1 MTDTPADRPPDR
13 PPDPTQPVPP
23 AGAGYGGPPTAR
35 PPTARPRNGMG
46 TAAMVLGIL
55 ALVLV
60 VLIFFSPLGALLG
73 LLAVIFG
80 ILGVLRANRGEAD
93 NRGQALT
100 GLVTGA
106 VALVVGLLLT
116 IGIGTFFA
124 ANVNEF
130 RQFGRCMEQASG
142 QAERDACARELSRD
156 LER

>member
-1 MTDTPADRPPDR
+1 MTDTPADR

-23 AGAGYGGPPTAR
+23 AGPGYGGYQP
-35 PPTARPRNGMG
+35 ARPRNGMG

-55 ALVLV
+55 GLVLV
-60 VLIFFSPLGALLG
+60 VLIFFSPLGAVLG
-73 LLAVIFG
+73 LLAVVFG
-80 ILGVLRANRGEAD
+80 VVGLLRANRGEAD

-106 VALVVGLLLT
+106 VALVIGVLLT

-124 ANVNEF
+124 ANVNDF
-130 RQFGRCMEQASG
+130 RQFGRCMDQASG
-142 QAERDACARELSRD
+142 QAEREACARELSRD

>member
-1 MTDTPADRPPDR
+1 MTDTPAER

-23 AGAGYGGPPTAR
+23 AGAGYGGPPA
-35 PPTARPRNGMG
+35 ARPRNGMG

-55 ALVLV
+55 GLVLV
-60 VLIFFSPLGALLG
+60 VLIFFSPLGAVLG
-73 LLAVIFG
+73 LLAVPFG
-80 ILGVLRANRGEAD
+80 IVGVLRANRGEAD

-106 VALVVGLLLT
+106 VALVIGVLLT

-124 ANVNEF
+124 ANVNDF
-130 RQFGRCMEQASG
+130 REFGRCMDAASG
-142 QAERDACARELSRD
+142 QQAREACARQLSRD

>member
-1 MTDTPADRPPDR
+1 MTDTPADR

-23 AGAGYGGPPTAR
+23 AGAGPAGYQP
-35 PPTARPRNGMG
+35 ARPRNGMG

-55 ALVLV
+55 GLVLV

-80 ILGVLRANRGEAD
+80 IVGILRANRGEAD

-106 VALVVGLLLT
+106 VALLVGLLLT

-130 RQFGRCMEQASG
+130 RQFGRCMDDARDQQAR
-142 QAERDACARELSRD
+142 EACARQLSRD

>member
-1 MTDTPADRPPDR
+1 MTDTPADRPPDQ
-13 PPDPTQPVPP
+13 TQPVPP
-23 AGAGYGGPPTAR
+23 AGAGPGGSQ
-35 PPTARPRNGMG
+35 TARPRNGMG

-55 ALVLV
+55 GLVLV
-60 VLIFFSPLGALLG
+60 VLIFFSPLGAVLG
-73 LLAVIFG
+73 LLAVAFG
-80 ILGVLRANRGEAD
+80 VVGLLRANRGEAD
-93 NRGQALT
+93 NRGQAVT

-130 RQFGRCMEQASG
+130 RQFGRCMDRAGG
-142 QAERDACARELSRD
+142 QTEREACARQLSRD

>member
-1 MTDTPADRPPDR
+1 
-13 PPDPTQPVPP
+13 
-23 AGAGYGGPPTAR
+23 
-35 PPTARPRNGMG
+35 MG

-55 ALVLV
+55 GLVLV

-73 LLAVIFG
+73 LLAVPFG
-80 ILGVLRANRGEAD
+80 IVGLLRANRGE
-93 NRGQALT
+93 ALT

-124 ANVNEF
+124 ANVNDF
-130 RQFGRCMEQASG
+130 RQFGRCMDAASG
-142 QAERDACARELSRD
+142 QQEREACARQLSRD

>member
-1 MTDTPADRPPDR
+1 MTDTPADRPPD
-13 PPDPTQPVPP
+13 PTQPAPP
-23 AGAGYGGPPTAR
+23 AGGGYGGSPTAR
-35 PPTARPRNGMG
+35 ARNGMG

-55 ALVLV
+55 GLVLV
-60 VLIFFSPLGALLG
+60 VLIFFSPLGAVLG
-73 LLAVIFG
+73 LLAVPFG
-80 ILGVLRANRGEAD
+80 IVGILRANRGEAD

-124 ANVNEF
+124 ANVNDF
-130 RQFGRCMEQASG
+130 RQFGRCMDQASG
-142 QAERDACARELSRD
+142 QAAREACARELSRD

>member
-1 MTDTPADRPPDR
+1 MTDTPADRPPD
-13 PPDPTQPVPP
+13 PTQPIPP
-23 AGAGYGGPPTAR
+23 AGAGYGR

-46 TAAMVLGIL
+46 TAALVLGIL

-80 ILGVLRANRGEAD
+80 IVGILRANRGEAD

-106 VALVVGLLLT
+106 VALLVGLLLT

-130 RQFGRCMEQASG
+130 REFGRCMDDARDQQAR
-142 QAERDACARELSRD
+142 EACARQLSRD

>member
-1 MTDTPADRPPDR
+1 MTDTPAER

-23 AGAGYGGPPTAR
+23 AGAGYGGPQA
-35 PPTARPRNGMG
+35 ARPRNGMG

-55 ALVLV
+55 GLVLV
-60 VLIFFSPLGALLG
+60 VLIFFSPLGAVLG
-73 LLAVIFG
+73 LLAVPFG
-80 ILGVLRANRGEAD
+80 IVGVLRANRGEAD

-106 VALVVGLLLT
+106 VALVIGVLLT

-124 ANVNEF
+124 ANVNDF
-130 RQFGRCMEQASG
+130 REFGRCMDAASG
-142 QAERDACARELSRD
+142 QQAREACARQLSRD